1 MKTVINIILLI
12 LISQFAW
19 AQSKKAVYLNN
30 GSIINGRV
38 EDDGD
43 KVKVY
48 TADGSVWVFD
58 KSEVRSLGQ
67 ALKPNY
73 QKEKGFVS
81 MTHFSLM
88 MGKSSDNWGNY
99 VYAAPSIRTFVGY
112 QTNPRLA
119 FGLSTGID
127 GYESMPLIPLMAG
140 LRGDV
145 FKASTT
151 LYYGLDFGYSIPW
164 YSRIDGNNW
173 NSEIEYTGGLVLN
186 PMIGLKRYGQRGGGF
201 YMQCAWNLQKAS
213 STEFWGGDSGS
224 TKRTETYKRVQ
235 IGIGLF
241 F

>member
-1 MKTVINIILLI
+1 MKIIINIILLL

-48 TADGSVWVFD
+48 TADGSLWVFD

-88 MGKSSDNWGNY
+88 IGNSRNNWGNE
-99 VYAAPSIRTFVGY
+99 VYTTPSIRTFIGY
-112 QTNPRLA
+112 QKSPHLA

-127 GYESMPLIPLMAG
+127 GYSTMPLIPLMMG
-140 LRGDV
+140 LRGDF
-145 FKASTT
+145 FKSSTT
-151 LYYGLDFGYSIPW
+151 LYYGLDFGHSVAW
-164 YSRIDGNNW
+164 TKEEGSGWGSGR
-173 NSEIEYTGGLVLN
+173 EYEGGLVIN

-201 YMQCAWNLQKAS
+201 YMQLAWSMQEAS
-213 STEFWGGDSGS
+213 YKEFWWGDSGS
-224 TKRTETYKRVQ
+224 TTRKETYKRMQ